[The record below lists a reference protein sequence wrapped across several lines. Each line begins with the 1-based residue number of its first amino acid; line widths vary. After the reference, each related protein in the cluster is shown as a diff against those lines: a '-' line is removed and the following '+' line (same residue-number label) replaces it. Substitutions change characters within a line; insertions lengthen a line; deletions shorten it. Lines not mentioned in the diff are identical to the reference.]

1 MNYILPISLAKYII
15 FKSLMVRTKKLAI
28 TWVAYHGTFVSLKS
42 IKYLILVLLSNFNSI
57 SRDCIHIL
65 YFIWSSYS
73 LFKLLFWTED
83 DTSIHTEVK
92 VPILETFHRHIY
104 DREWHF
110 SCELQIF
117 FFSVLI
123 VFLTLLVFSF

>member
-57 SRDCIHIL
+57 SCDCIHISTSFSHHTHFL
-65 YFIWSSYS
+65 SYYFGQRMIQVYTRRLKCLSWR
-73 LFKLLFWTED
+73 LFTV
-83 DTSIHTEVK
+83 TYMIVNG
-92 VPILETFHRHIY
+92 TFHVS
-104 DREWHF
+104 F
-110 SCELQIF
+110 KF